1 MIRERKAMLV
11 RVSGRVQGVSFRI
24 WTRREAERLGVTGWV
39 RNERDG
45 SVAAMIVG
53 SDAALANM
61 VERLWM
67 GPADASVVSV
77 ETNRSPCP
85 IRCRG
90 SRSLVR

>member
-1 MIRERKAMLV
+1 MNAERKAMLV

-24 WTRREAERLGVTGWV
+24 WARREAERLGVAGWV

-53 SDAALANM
+53 TDRALANM

-67 GPADASVVSV
+67 GPAAASVVSV
-77 ETNRSPCP
+77 ETEPVAVP
-85 IRCRG
+85 DPVQGFQITG
-90 SRSLVR
+90 

>member
-1 MIRERKAMLV
+1 MLV

-24 WTRREAERLGVTGWV
+24 WTRREAERLGVAGWV

-61 VERLWM
+61 IERLWI
-67 GPADASVVSV
+67 GPAAASVVSV
-77 ETNRSPCP
+77 ETEPVALSEPVQGFQ
-85 IRCRG
+85 ITG
-90 SRSLVR
+90 

>member
-53 SDAALANM
+53 TDAALANM
-61 VERLWM
+61 VERLWI
-67 GPADASVVSV
+67 GPAAASVVNV
-77 ETNRSPCP
+77 ETEPVALP
-85 IRCRG
+85 DPVQGFQITG
-90 SRSLVR
+90 

>member
-1 MIRERKAMLV
+1 MNTERKAMLV

-24 WTRREAERLGVTGWV
+24 WARREAERLGVAGWV

-53 SDAALANM
+53 TDRALANM

-67 GPADASVVSV
+67 GPAAASVVSV
-77 ETNRSPCP
+77 ETEPVAVP
-85 IRCRG
+85 DPVQGFQITG
-90 SRSLVR
+90 

>member
-67 GPADASVVSV
+67 GPAAASVVSV
-77 ETNRSPCP
+77 ETEPVALP
-85 IRCRG
+85 DPVQGFQITG
-90 SRSLVR
+90 